1 MTSSAS
7 FRFYAQLNDILSP
20 RYKEANFA
28 YSFAG
33 SPAIKDTIEAIGVPH
48 TEVGLIV
55 VNGDPVG
62 FDYRLRVGDRV
73 AVYPTFRCLNPDER
87 APAFVADVHLGRLA
101 AYLRMLGFDTL
112 YTRDYD
118 DETLANISANEG
130 RILLTRDIGLLKRK
144 IVTLGCFVRETDPWR
159 QLEEILR
166 RFDLMNVA
174 ARFYRCTQ
182 CNGELHTV
190 DKAAI
195 ADQLMP
201 ETRQYYDEFKRCA
214 GCGKIYWRGSH
225 YERLD
230 QFLASLKA

>member
-7 FRFYAQLNDILSP
+7 FRFYAQLNDFLP
-20 RYKEANFA
+20 ARLKDAGFA
-28 YSFAG
+28 QSFAG

-48 TEVGLIV
+48 TEVGLII
-55 VNGDPVG
+55 VNGEPAG
-62 FDYRLRVGDRV
+62 FDYHLQAGDRV
-73 AVYPTFRCLNPDER
+73 AVYPPFRYLNLDER
-87 APAFVADVHLGRLA
+87 APIFVADVHLGRLA

-144 IVTLGCFVRETDPWR
+144 IVTFGYFVRETDPWR

-174 ARFYRCTQ
+174 VRFYRCTQ
-182 CNGELHTV
+182 CNGELHAV

-201 ETRQYYDEFKRCA
+201 ETRQHYDEFKRCA

-230 QFLASLKA
+230 QFLASLKP